1 MEVGDK
7 EVVVTPGVKWK
18 PEDIESA
25 TALDEKKSGQ
35 YRALAARANYLGLDR
50 VDIAYA
56 AKECCRHMVNP
67 RTIDWQVLRRIA
79 GYLKGRPRVAYIDSN
94 GKMRVP

>member
-1 MEVGDK
+1 MNIDIDPMTGIASLKIVDYGY
-7 EVVVTPGVKWK
+7 

-56 AKECCRHMVNP
+56 AKECCRHMVTP
-67 RTIDWQVLRRIA
+67 RDIDWTALRRR
-79 GYLKGRPRVAYIDSN
+79 GRYLTKRPR
-94 GKMRVP
+94 GT

>member
-1 MEVGDK
+1 MGGDPKDVEQARILNRISTSAEWGIQYEADPRHAEVLIRELEVGNK

-56 AKECCRHMVNP
+56 A
-67 RTIDWQVLRRIA
+67 
-79 GYLKGRPRVAYIDSN
+79 
-94 GKMRVP
+94 